1 MCGRIAWCDRG
12 RSFRFLP
19 KGIKWVAG
27 TKAHFYGRCNSGE
40 RAWKNQPPRPR
51 TPFRDG
57 PREIGIAMIG
67 FLNKAFISH
76 LLVKNLEDNYA
87 EIIGRT
93 EIRSFR
99 RSFESGRRR
108 SS

>member
-12 RSFRFLP
+12 RPFGILP
-19 KGIKWVAG
+19 KGIEWVAG
-27 TKAHFYGRCNSGE
+27 AQAHFHCRFTSGE
-40 RAWKNQPPRPR
+40 RAWKNQPPRAR

-67 FLNKAFISH
+67 FLNKAFILH

-87 EIIGRT
+87 ELIGRT
-93 EIRSFR
+93 
-99 RSFESGRRR
+99 
-108 SS
+108 